1 MEQSNTGSIKY
12 SQEES
17 YMGCVKWFNNH
28 KGFGYVTVKS
38 GPLVNE
44 DIFTHHS
51 AIILQNGR
59 YKYLAEGEYVHI
71 KVMDC
76 VKEGFNYQAK
86 QVMAPC
92 ENGTL
97 MCEIKT
103 AKKTR
108 EFQERSEETQ
118 DI

>member
-1 MEQSNTGSIKY
+1 MEQSTASSKEY

-17 YMGCVKWFNNH
+17 YMGCVKWFNNQ

-38 GPLVNE
+38 GPLANE

-51 AIILQNGR
+51 AIVLQNEK

-71 KVMDC
+71 KVMNCD
-76 VKEGFNYQAK
+76 KEGYRYQAK
-86 QVMAPC
+86 QVTAPC

-97 MCEIKT
+97 MCEIRAT
-103 AKKTR
+103 KKPR
-108 EFQERSEETQ
+108 DYQGKYEETQ
-118 DI
+118 